1 MILFSPEP
9 EEAQTKKAVTLK
21 GMPQDITKRC
31 DSRLHQFMEQ
41 IRAQRK
47 ICVLNHAVGLCETGK
62 SAEGKQNQNQIR
74 IKVTAPVNPAGDFQD
89 AVIKPQNQGRQIF
102 KGYKDNI

>member
-1 MILFSPEP
+1 MPGMCAFGTGDGFIHDSFSPEP

-62 SAEGKQNQNQIR
+62 SAEAAKSKR
-74 IKVTAPVNPAGDFQD
+74 
-89 AVIKPQNQGRQIF
+89 R
-102 KGYKDNI
+102 